1 MDFINSLI
9 TDYGLFSI
17 FFLILI
23 EYACF
28 PISSEI
34 VLPFSGALASYQNIS
49 FLLLLIISIAAGL
62 IGTSFCFFI
71 GRFGG
76 NYIITLF
83 LKHFPKQEKN
93 FQSSH
98 SLFQTYGS
106 FATCFGRLIPICRT
120 YIAFIAGTYKQP
132 FPIFLFSS
140 LIGISLWNSILIGIG
155 YYFRE
160 NWELVKIY
168 YHDYKIIFLI
178 LLIIFGIFYLF
189 RKNTSHNK

>member
-1 MDFINSLI
+1 MNFINALI
-9 TDYGLFSI
+9 SDYGLLAM

-34 VLPFSGALASYQNIS
+34 VLPFSGALASYQHIP
-49 FLLLLIISIAAGL
+49 FLLLLGVSIAAGL

-83 LKHFPKQEKN
+83 LKHFPKQEKS
-93 FQSSH
+93 FQSSY

-132 FPIFLFSS
+132 FPLFLLSS
-140 LIGISLWNSILIGIG
+140 SIGISVWNCILIGIG

-160 NWELVKIY
+160 NWSIVKVY
-168 YHDYKIIFLI
+168 YEDYKLFFII
-178 LLIIFGIFYLF
+178 LLIACIAFYF
-189 RKNTSHNK
+189 IHKHKHTNK

>member
-1 MDFINSLI
+1 MNFINTFISN
-9 TDYGLFSI
+9 YGLLAI

-34 VLPFSGALASYQNIS
+34 VLPFSGALASYQQIPFFILLSIS
-49 FLLLLIISIAAGL
+49 VAAGL

-76 NYIITLF
+76 NYILTIF
-83 LKHFPKQEKN
+83 LNHFPKQKKS

-98 SLFQTYGS
+98 SLFQKYGS
-106 FATCFGRLIPICRT
+106 YAICFGRLIPICRT

-132 FPIFLFSS
+132 FSRFLLSS
-140 LIGISLWNSILIGIG
+140 LLGISLWNCILIGIG

-160 NWELVKIY
+160 NWSIVKIY
-168 YHDYKIIFLI
+168 YEEYKLFFLFIIATIFFIYLI
-178 LLIIFGIFYLF
+178 QKY
-189 RKNTSHNK
+189 KTSNK

>member
-1 MDFINSLI
+1 MNFINTLI
-9 TDYGLFSI
+9 SNYGLFAI

-23 EYACF
+23 EYGCF

-34 VLPFSGALASYQNIS
+34 VLPFSGALASYQKIPF
-49 FLLLLIISIAAGL
+49 FLLLSISIAAGL

-83 LKHFPKQEKN
+83 LKHFPKQEKS

-98 SLFQTYGS
+98 SLFQRYGS

-132 FPIFLFSS
+132 FSRFLLSS
-140 LIGISLWNSILIGIG
+140 LLGISLWNCILIGIG

-160 NWELVKIY
+160 NWSIVKIY
-168 YHDYKIIFLI
+168 YEDYKLLFIFILVVVSFMYLI
-178 LLIIFGIFYLF
+178 QKY
-189 RKNTSHNK
+189 KKQNK

>member
-1 MDFINSLI
+1 MNFINTLI
-9 TDYGLFSI
+9 SNYGLFAI

-34 VLPFSGALASYQNIS
+34 VLPFSGALASYQKIPF
-49 FLLLLIISIAAGL
+49 FLLLSISIAAGL

-83 LKHFPKQEKN
+83 LKHFPKQEKS

-98 SLFQTYGS
+98 SLFQRYGS

-120 YIAFIAGTYKQP
+120 YIAFIAGTYKQS
-132 FPIFLFSS
+132 FSHFLLSS
-140 LIGISLWNSILIGIG
+140 FIGISLWNFILIGIG

-160 NWELVKIY
+160 KWSNVKHY
-168 YHDYKIIFLI
+168 YEDYKIII
-178 LLIIFGIFYLF
+178 IIILIIAISTYFI
-189 RKNTSHNK
+189 RKYKYHTK

>member
-1 MDFINSLI
+1 MNFINTFISN
-9 TDYGLFSI
+9 YGLLAI

-34 VLPFSGALASYQNIS
+34 VLPFSGALASYQQIPFFILLSIS
-49 FLLLLIISIAAGL
+49 VAAGL

-76 NYIITLF
+76 NYILTIF
-83 LKHFPKQEKN
+83 LNHFPKQKKS

-98 SLFQTYGS
+98 SLFQKYGS
-106 FATCFGRLIPICRT
+106 YAICFGRLIPICRT

-132 FPIFLFSS
+132 FSRFLLSS
-140 LIGISLWNSILIGIG
+140 LLGISLWNCILIGIG

-160 NWELVKIY
+160 KWSIVKIY
-168 YHDYKIIFLI
+168 YEEYKLFFLI
-178 LLIIFGIFYLF
+178 IIATIFYIYLIQKYKT
-189 RKNTSHNK
+189 RNK